1 MMGFKDSQHSV
12 TYKSVT
18 PVEASTNPH
27 VSQPDRK
34 LSPNRE
40 APIVIRETERPHTV
54 KRTRPPMNMKR
65 LPTEP
70 IERIKFLAGIKPAKP
85 DSQLRP
91 PPPVAQR
98 RPDPIVELTE
108 SLQEESYIS

>member
-1 MMGFKDSQHSV
+1 MGFKDSQHYVTNNSV
-12 TYKSVT
+12 N
-18 PVEASTNPH
+18 PVEANTNPH

-40 APIVIRETERPHTV
+40 APVVFRETDRPHTV

-85 DSQLRP
+85 DSPIRS
-91 PPPVAQR
+91 PPPVARR